1 VENTVAKRA
10 MAVKPGL
17 IRIEEVIYIKIQKA
31 YIKYIVTGNLRG
43 NCWGVHNRWKKIP
56 L

>member
-31 YIKYIVTGNLRG
+31 FMFSPSGENYVIKR
-43 NCWGVHNRWKKIP
+43 
-56 L
+56 